1 MKFSKTNSY
10 ADTKHK
16 TIILANALN
25 ISTSGKTNMQIV
37 RAFIKLIAPT
47 TSEQLERKIPDLEA
61 KYDKQFRLIFQAIRK
76 LIHGINGNNN

>member
-47 TSEQLERKIPDLEA
+47 TSKEPEWKIPDLEA